1 MGAWGY
7 GNLENDTVLDWVV
20 DLLETEDLILIT
32 ESIAMVLEDD
42 YLDADTAAI
51 AIGAIEILAAL
62 QNRPGK
68 EEFDDKLNEWIKEH
82 KGKGTNLLVTAQKA
96 LEKILLESEL
106 KDLWEETEEYENW
119 VKTIKEL
126 EERTFL

>member
-20 DLLETEDLILIT
+20 DLLETEDLSLIT
-32 ESIAMVLEDD
+32 ESITMVLEDD

-51 AIGAIEILAAL
+51 ATGAIEILAAL

-82 KGKGTNLLVTAQKA
+82 KGKGANLLVTAQKA

-126 EERTFL
+126 EERTLL

>member
-1 MGAWGY
+1 MGAWGF

-20 DLLETEDLILIT
+20 DLLETEDLSLIT

-82 KGKGTNLLVTAQKA
+82 KEKGTNLLVTAQKA

-126 EERTFL
+126 EERTLL